1 MKHTSLKKIGIEFA
15 DWIAS
20 FIGSWTF
27 IIIQTIIVI
36 AWIVLNTIAYFLHFD
51 PYPFILLNL
60 FFSTEAAY
68 ATPLILMANINQS
81 SKENIKMV
89 RNTNMIKTFE
99 KMLEKLDQ
107 DINIDKVSLKD
118 HQDLKKDILE
128 LKQLIIK
135 QNKQQNGKN

>member
-1 MKHTSLKKIGIEFA
+1 MKKIKQIGTKFA
-15 DWIAS
+15 DKIVN

-27 IIIQTIIVI
+27 IIIQSIVVFIWIIINI
-36 AWIVLNTIAYFLHFD
+36 AAYTGHFD

-81 SKENIKMV
+81 LKESNRNI

-107 DINIDKVSLKD
+107 DINIDKVSLND
-118 HQDLKKDILE
+118 HKELKQEIHE

-135 QNKQQNGKN
+135 QNGKS

>member
-1 MKHTSLKKIGIEFA
+1 MNFKRIGILLA

-36 AWIVLNTIAYFLHFD
+36 TWIIINTLAYFMHFD

-68 ATPLILMANINQS
+68 ATPLILMASINQS
-81 SKENIKMV
+81 AKESVKMT

-99 KMLEKLDQ
+99 KMLAKLDQ
-107 DINIDKVSLKD
+107 DINMDKVSLKD
-118 HQDLKKDILE
+118 HEE
-128 LKQLIIK
+128 LKIEIQEIK
-135 QNKQQNGKN
+135 QLLIKLTKDGKN

>member
-1 MKHTSLKKIGIEFA
+1 MNLKKIGTKFA
-15 DWIAS
+15 DNIVN

-27 IIIQTIIVI
+27 IIIQSIVVLIWIIINIIVF
-36 AWIVLNTIAYFLHFD
+36 VNHFD

-81 SKENIKMV
+81 AKETHRNI

-118 HQDLKKDILE
+118 HQELKQDILE
-128 LKQLIIK
+128 IKQLIIK
-135 QNKQQNGKN
+135 QNKQNGKSSTI

>member
-1 MKHTSLKKIGIEFA
+1 MKNFKKVGTRFA
-15 DWIAS
+15 DNIVN
-20 FIGSWTF
+20 FIGSWNF
-27 IIIQTIIVI
+27 IIIQSVFVLIWIILNITVVI
-36 AWIVLNTIAYFLHFD
+36 AHFD

-68 ATPLILMANINQS
+68 ATPLILMANINQA
-81 SKENIKMV
+81 SKESIKMT

-118 HQDLKKDILE
+118 HQELKKE
-128 LKQLIIK
+128 LQEIKQLII
-135 QNKQQNGKN
+135 NQNGKN

>member
-1 MKHTSLKKIGIEFA
+1 MLKKIGTRFA
-15 DWIAS
+15 DKIVN

-27 IIIQTIIVI
+27 IIIQSVVVL
-36 AWIVLNTIAYFLHFD
+36 AWIIINIIAFANHFD

-81 SKENIKMV
+81 KKETQRST
-89 RNTNMIKTFE
+89 RNTTMIKTFE

-107 DINIDKVSLKD
+107 DINMDKVSLKD
-118 HQDLKKDILE
+118 HQELKKEISE

-135 QNKQQNGKN
+135 QNKQNGKS

>member
-1 MKHTSLKKIGIEFA
+1 MTRFKKIGTQFA
-15 DWIAS
+15 DNIVN

-27 IIIQTIIVI
+27 IIIQSVVVLIWI
-36 AWIVLNTIAYFLHFD
+36 AFNIIAYANHFD

-81 SKENIKMV
+81 KKETQRSTK
-89 RNTNMIKTFE
+89 NTTMIKTFE
-99 KMLEKLDQ
+99 KMLERLDQ

-118 HQDLKKDILE
+118 HQELKQEILE

-135 QNKQQNGKN
+135 QNKQNGKSSTI